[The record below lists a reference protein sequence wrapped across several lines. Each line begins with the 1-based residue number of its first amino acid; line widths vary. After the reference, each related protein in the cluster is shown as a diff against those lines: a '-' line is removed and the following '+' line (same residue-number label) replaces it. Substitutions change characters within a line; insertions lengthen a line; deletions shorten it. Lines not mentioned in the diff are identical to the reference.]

1 MITIYHNPR
10 CTKSREGLAEIEALK
25 KTFTIRKY
33 IEEPFTKEELTN
45 VIEKLGIQPLELVRT
60 KEKIWIENYK
70 GKELTDN
77 EAIEAMLLHPKLIER
92 PIVVNGEKA
101 IIARPKDLINKIIG
115 NI

>member
-10 CTKSREGLAEIEALK
+10 CTKSREGLTVIEALNNA
-25 KTFTIRKY
+25 FTIRKY
-33 IEEPFTKEELTN
+33 LDEPFTKEELTT

-60 KEKIWIENYK
+60 KEKIWIETYK
-70 GKELTDN
+70 GKKMTDN
-77 EAIEAMLLHPKLIER
+77 EIIEAMLLHPKLIER

-101 IIARPKDLINKIIG
+101 VIARPKELINKIIG